1 MNKHEYK
8 IFFIKENNK
17 IKHMA
22 VYDNFCEF
30 LLTEDYS
37 TMDIIVNS
45 YTISKTV
52 YDKILEMRKYTD
64 FENMSLTDFND
75 ILKHDEIMI

>member
-1 MNKHEYK
+1 MSKPDYK

-17 IKHMA
+17 IKHMT

-52 YDKILEMRKYTD
+52 YDKILEMKKYTD
-64 FENMSLTDFND
+64 FENMSLTDFNE